1 MKNSIIYNEFS
12 ILYISKVFQELIPL
26 NINRLLNKKSYV
38 AEFFVP
44 LMTVLSDIIAIEAAF
59 VLAFYAR
66 FYTPFTKIFPVTEG
80 FPEISG
86 YLLLSAMVIPI
97 WLLIFQSRRMYRQR
111 RVVFIFDEFF
121 LIVRLA
127 TFGLIFSFG
136 MIFFYRVFPYS
147 RLVFVLIWIFSIIFI
162 TLGRYIVIRFEK
174 SLYSKGK
181 SLKDA
186 LIAGNNETAKD
197 VYSHFSKHTYTGFN
211 IVGYIDEDN
220 YTGYNY
226 LEGRNKI
233 GTYSQLADIVADRN
247 IESVIVTVSSSEHG
261 KLFDLMKYCEGE
273 NVELLYVPDFLET
286 ITSSIRVQEVDGIPF
301 LRIKGMPMNLWNRIL
316 KRIFDFIFAS
326 VVLIISSPLIIT
338 IALIVKL
345 SSHGPVFYSQ
355 ERLSMTGRKFRM
367 IKFRSMVQDAE
378 KHTGAVFVKKGDDR
392 YTAIGK
398 YLRKYSLDELPQF
411 INVLRGEMS
420 IVGPRPE
427 REHFIHVLKD
437 KIPKYL
443 ERHRVKCGITGWAQV
458 NGLRGSDTS
467 LEKRIEYDIYYIEHW
482 SIVFDLKII
491 LKTIKE
497 MFFSK
502 AAF

>member
-1 MKNSIIYNEFS
+1 
-12 ILYISKVFQELIPL
+12 
-26 NINRLLNKKSYV
+26 
-38 AEFFVP
+38 
-44 LMTVLSDIIAIEAAF
+44 
-59 VLAFYAR
+59 
-66 FYTPFTKIFPVTEG
+66 
-80 FPEISG
+80 
-86 YLLLSAMVIPI
+86 
-97 WLLIFQSRRMYRQR
+97 MYRQR

-121 LIVRLA
+121 LIVRLS

-147 RLVFVLIWIFSIIFI
+147 RLVFVLIWMFSIIFI
-162 TLGRYIVIRFEK
+162 TFGRYLVIKFEK
-174 SLYSKGK
+174 SLYQKGK
-181 SLKDA
+181 SIKDTI
-186 LIAGNNETAKD
+186 IAGNTELAADIYN
-197 VYSHFSKHTYTGFN
+197 HFSKHTYTGFN
-211 IVGYIDEDN
+211 IVGFIEEDN
-220 YTGYNY
+220 YNGFNY
-226 LEGRNKI
+226 LEGKNKA
-233 GTYSQLADIVADRN
+233 GTYSQLQDIIAERN
-247 IESVIVTVSSSEHG
+247 IESVIVTVSSSEHS
-261 KLFDLMKYCEGE
+261 KLFDLMKSCEGE

-316 KRIFDFIFAS
+316 KRIFDIIFAS
-326 VVLIISSPLIIT
+326 AVIFIASPLIIS
-338 IALIVKL
+338 IAILVKVT
-345 SSHGPVFYSQ
+345 SRGPVFYRQ
-355 ERLSMTGRKFRM
+355 ERLSMTGRKFKM

-378 KHTGAVFVKKGDDR
+378 KHTGAVFVKKDDDR
-392 YTAIGK
+392 YTPIGEF
-398 YLRKYSLDELPQF
+398 LRKYSFDELPQF

-427 REHFIHVLKD
+427 RDHFINVLKD

-491 LKTIKE
+491 MKTIKE